1 MSIMHNDIVEE
12 FPFRK
17 LAKDDSFEQT
27 CRAFVQAM
35 KVGICVMDDQGN
47 VVSDVRRDNEHHCQ
61 LFNQTHE
68 VGAIAL
74 RS

>member
-12 FPFRK
+12 FPLRK

-61 LFNQTHE
+61 LL
-68 VGAIAL
+68 A
-74 RS
+74 